1 MAHGFMRRLCGDGW
15 RNLKVF
21 RIALQSDRP
30 GALPPDPRS
39 ICHQDEQARGAWGL
53 ERVAFNQKQKA
64 SKGAF
69 ERKRE
74 AVPFQFN

>member
-1 MAHGFMRRLCGDGW
+1 MAGSAILSFLGVGPRL
-15 RNLKVF
+15 
-21 RIALQSDRP
+21 RIL
-30 GALPPDPRS
+30 
-39 ICHQDEQARGAWGL
+39 L

-74 AVPFQFN
+74 AVPFEFN

>member
-1 MAHGFMRRLCGDGW
+1 LWHCKALNFLKSDASDPVRR
-15 RNLKVF
+15 VF
-21 RIALQSDRP
+21 
-30 GALPPDPRS
+30 
-39 ICHQDEQARGAWGL
+39 CVL

-74 AVPFQFN
+74 AVPFEFN

>member
-1 MAHGFMRRLCGDGW
+1 MRNAKAHDMRSSEIESQR
-15 RNLKVF
+15 V
-21 RIALQSDRP
+21 
-30 GALPPDPRS
+30 
-39 ICHQDEQARGAWGL
+39 L

-74 AVPFQFN
+74 AVPFEFN